1 MTYSKGLKERN
12 IKMKD
17 QNNKMVEEFIDRKN
31 ELKKMI
37 NKNFGTFKLLAEI
50 GEGANAE
57 KDEKEIVLAI
67 LAMIKFMDE
76 LSDDMKLTECLI
88 QLGFIHLL
96 RECGAFNDN
105 DEEEEDD
112 EEEEET
118 QVKIIKTNS
127 KDFMKKLVKLFEEK
141 EGENE

>member
-1 MTYSKGLKERN
+1 
-12 IKMKD
+12 MKK
-17 QNNKMVEEFIDRKN
+17 QNNEMVKEFIDCKN

-57 KDEKEIVLAI
+57 KDEKEIVLAT

-96 RECGAFNDN
+96 RECGTFNDN
-105 DEEEEDD
+105 DDEEE